1 MAWFM
6 NDHGAILTG
15 RVRWEIKVGE
25 VAGKILLAAS
35 GGDGSGVTA
44 FGTSAGA
51 GQGTPL
57 KGIMPSIGE
66 KEFL

>member
-1 MAWFM
+1 M
-6 NDHGAILTG
+6 G
-15 RVRWEIKVGE
+15 IKVGD
-25 VAGKILLAAS
+25 VAGKDILAAS

-44 FGTSAGA
+44 FGKSAGA

-57 KGIMPSIGE
+57 KGVLPSIGE